1 MLGRQRLVTQHI
13 AIIGAGECGGRAALS
28 MRERGFQG
36 SITLIGSETLAPYER
51 PPVSKD
57 AILLAAEP
65 KYVAETQRFAALD
78 IDLRLGVSATKL
90 DRGHRRVSIS
100 DGSSVVYD
108 KLLLATGAR
117 PRALPATAA
126 PDGRVRTL
134 RSHADSMAIR
144 AWLGPGRRLAII
156 GGGFIGL
163 ELAASARKLG
173 TSVTLIEGLPRI
185 LSRGVPSEIAKAV
198 ASRHQAEGVDILCNA
213 RIAKVEHAEAVV
225 RVFLEDGSVIEAD
238 LLVVGIGSVPN
249 TEIAAEAG
257 VTIDNGIAV
266 DTHLQTSDP
275 DIYAAGDCCSF
286 PILHYGHRRIRLES
300 WRSAQEQALLAA
312 ANLMGARDVVAAVPW
327 FWSDQYDMTLQVAGL
342 ADGATTTIRRD
353 LSAEAFILFHLDGD
367 GRLLAASGIGPGNT
381 IARDIRLAEML
392 IAAGRHPDPAALAAP
407 EVKLKQLLAA

>member
-1 MLGRQRLVTQHI
+1 
-13 AIIGAGECGGRAALS
+13 
-28 MRERGFQG
+28 
-36 SITLIGSETLAPYER
+36 
-51 PPVSKD
+51 
-57 AILLAAEP
+57 
-65 KYVAETQRFAALD
+65 
-78 IDLRLGVSATKL
+78 
-90 DRGHRRVSIS
+90 
-100 DGSSVVYD
+100 
-108 KLLLATGAR
+108 
-117 PRALPATAA
+117 
-126 PDGRVRTL
+126 
-134 RSHADSMAIR
+134 MAIR